1 MQAGDT
7 SPILLWFRRDF
18 RLSDHPALAEAAR
31 QGRPV
36 IPVCILDEVVE
47 GYGAAPKWRWG
58 EAVAHFSKTLQAL
71 GSRLILRRGR
81 ALGVLQQ
88 LVQETGA
95 GDVWWTRA
103 YDPDAIA
110 RDTDV
115 KSTLQGSDIVARS
128 FPGLVLFEPW
138 TVTTKAGGFFKVYS
152 PMWRAVRGT
161 DVPVP
166 DPAPRSLMSPAN
178 WPVSD
183 HLDTWA
189 LGAAMNRG
197 AGVLAQFACVGE
209 GRAHDRLTTFLAARV
224 DDYAKNRDFPSMDAT
239 SRLSE
244 NLAWGEIGPRTIW
257 HAGQR
262 VLQEGRQG
270 AEKFLKELVWREFAH
285 HLIYHTPHIVTDNW
299 RPEWDSFPWSEEED
313 VDVLRWKQ
321 GRTGIPL
328 VDAAMREL
336 YVTGTMHNRGRM
348 IVGSYL
354 TKHMMTHWR
363 IGQRWFQDCLI
374 DWDPAANAMGWQW
387 VAGSGPDAA
396 PYFRVFNPETQA
408 SKFDGDR
415 TYINTFVAELSP
427 QPSPQGLAFYQACPQ
442 GWALCPSDLYPN
454 PVVELAEGRR
464 RALDAYA
471 ARE

>member
-1 MQAGDT
+1 MQASDA

-58 EAVAHFSKTLQAL
+58 EAVAQFSKSLEAI

-81 ALGVLQQ
+81 ALDVLQK

-95 GDVWWTRA
+95 RDVWWTRA
-103 YDPDAIA
+103 YDPDAIS

-115 KSTLQGSDIVARS
+115 KSTLQRSDIVARS
-128 FPGLVLFEPW
+128 FPGHVLFEPW
-138 TVTTKAGGFFKVYS
+138 TVSTKAGGFFKVYS
-152 PMWRAVRGT
+152 PMWRAVRGL
-161 DVPVP
+161 DIPLP
-166 DPAPRSLMSPAN
+166 DPAPRDLMPPAD
-178 WPVSD
+178 WPLSD
-183 HLDTWA
+183 DQKDWA
-189 LGAAMNRG
+189 LEAAMNRG

-209 GRAHDRLTTFLAARV
+209 QRAHDRLTTFLGNRV
-224 DDYAKNRDFPSMDAT
+224 DDYAKNRDFPAIDAT

-262 VLQEGRQG
+262 VLQEGRPG
-270 AEKFLKELVWREFAH
+270 AEKFLKEVVWREFAY
-285 HLIYHTPHIVTDNW
+285 HLIYHTPQIATKNW
-299 RPEWDSFPWSEEED
+299 RPEWDSFPWSEAENG
-313 VDVLRWKQ
+313 DVLRWKQ

-363 IGQRWFQDCLI
+363 IGLSWFEDCLI

-396 PYFRVFNPETQA
+396 PYFRVFNPVTQA
-408 SKFDGDR
+408 EKFDAGR
-415 TYINTFVAELSP
+415 TYINDFVAELSP
-427 QPSPQGLAFYQACPQ
+427 RPSDRALAFYQACPRS
-442 GWALCPSDLYPN
+442 WALTPDDPYPA
-454 PVVELAEGRR
+454 PVVDLAVGRA
-464 RALDAYA
+464 RALEAYA

>member
-1 MQAGDT
+1 MQASDAP
-7 SPILLWFRRDF
+7 PILLWFRRDF

-58 EAVAHFSKTLQAL
+58 EAVAQFSKSLEAI

-81 ALGVLQQ
+81 ALDVLQK
-88 LVQETGA
+88 LAKETGA
-95 GDVWWTRA
+95 SDVWWTRA
-103 YDPDAIA
+103 YDPEAIA

-115 KSTLQGSDIVARS
+115 KSTLQQSGIDARS
-128 FPGLVLFEPW
+128 FSGHVLFEPW

-152 PMWRAVRGT
+152 PMWRAVRGL
-161 DVPVP
+161 DIPLP
-166 DPAPRSLMSPAN
+166 DPAPRGLMPPAD
-178 WPVSD
+178 WPTSD
-183 HLDTWA
+183 DQQDWA
-189 LGAAMNRG
+189 LEAAMNRG
-197 AGVLAQFACVGE
+197 AGVLAQFACIGE
-209 GRAHDRLTTFLAARV
+209 ERAHDRLTTFLEVRV
-224 DDYAKNRDFPSMDAT
+224 DDYAKNRDFPAIDAT

-262 VLQEGRQG
+262 VLQEGRPG
-270 AEKFLKELVWREFAH
+270 AEKFLKEVVWREFAH
-285 HLIYHTPHIVTDNW
+285 HLIFHTPHITAKNW
-299 RPEWDSFPWSEEED
+299 RPEWDSFPWSETED
-313 VDVLRWKQ
+313 GDVLRWKQ

-363 IGQRWFQDCLI
+363 IGLNWFEDCLI

-396 PYFRVFNPETQA
+396 PYFRVFNPVTQA
-408 SKFDGDR
+408 DKFDAGR
-415 TYINTFVAELSP
+415 TYINDYVGELSP
-427 QPSPQGLAFYQACPQ
+427 SPSDRALAFYQACPRS
-442 GWALCPSDLYPN
+442 WALTPDDPYPA
-454 PVVELAEGRR
+454 PVVNLAVGRA
-464 RALDAYA
+464 RALEAYA